1 MCRSYR
7 DSSVICKLGKRMGS
21 TKLIRYLNDR
31 FRSTFQGGQIVLTRG
46 IRALPQEEITEI
58 LSKVSNFN
66 DFNSSNDPYFEHDCA
81 YLEYK
86 GMKIIWKIDYYDKEY
101 EYASEN
107 PADITKTNRVLTV
120 MLADEY

>member
-1 MCRSYR
+1 
-7 DSSVICKLGKRMGS
+7 MGS

-31 FRSTFQGGQIVLTRG
+31 FRSTFQGGKVVLTRG
-46 IRALPQEEITEI
+46 IRALSQEEITEI

-81 YLEYK
+81 CLEYK

-101 EYASEN
+101 EYASED
-107 PADITKTNRVLTV
+107 PADITKTNRVLTI

>member
-1 MCRSYR
+1 
-7 DSSVICKLGKRMGS
+7 MGS

-101 EYASEN
+101 EYASED

>member
-1 MCRSYR
+1 
-7 DSSVICKLGKRMGS
+7 MGS

-31 FRSTFQGGQIVLTRG
+31 FRSTFQGGQVVLTRG

-66 DFNSSNDPYFEHDCA
+66 DFNSDNDPYFEHDGA
-81 YLEYK
+81 AFEYNN
-86 GMKIIWKIDYYDKEY
+86 MKIIWKIDYYDKEY
-101 EYASEN
+101 EYASKD